1 MYICIKDDG
10 TSMQWQIQLGSI
22 ELAPTQ
28 LVCLA
33 TNGRP
38 RLVDHAYHYLKG
50 LAMPMK
56 SIVTE
61 NIFKFTMCTAS
72 KRLYSTCNLWR
83 HCTDMYNILKW
94 IEDI

>member
-1 MYICIKDDG
+1 MNLL
-10 TSMQWQIQLGSI
+10 T
-22 ELAPTQ
+22 
-28 LVCLA
+28 
-33 TNGRP
+33 
-38 RLVDHAYHYLKG
+38 LKCFG
-50 LAMPMK
+50 MLCVPIYALPGPPNLKSLAMPMK

>member
-1 MYICIKDDG
+1 M
-10 TSMQWQIQLGSI
+10 
-22 ELAPTQ
+22 
-28 LVCLA
+28 
-33 TNGRP
+33 
-38 RLVDHAYHYLKG
+38 VDHAYHEFINAKMFWHALRADLQCMLYLAHPNLKG

>member
-1 MYICIKDDG
+1 MCSWKKRRLKSVCVELGLFSLIIHTCVGENHSYTYTRRSSESLNALKYIVMYMCIKDDG

-38 RLVDHAYHYLKG
+38 RL
-50 LAMPMK
+50 
-56 SIVTE
+56 S
-61 NIFKFTMCTAS
+61 
-72 KRLYSTCNLWR
+72 
-83 HCTDMYNILKW
+83 
-94 IEDI
+94 